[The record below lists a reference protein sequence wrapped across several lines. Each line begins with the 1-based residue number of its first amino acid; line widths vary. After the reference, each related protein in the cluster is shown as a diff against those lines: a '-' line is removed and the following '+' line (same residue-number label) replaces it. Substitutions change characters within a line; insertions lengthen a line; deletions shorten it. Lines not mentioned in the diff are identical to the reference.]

1 MKKIII
7 IFTLIF
13 IILSGCTNQV
23 GGDHFFNQIDK
34 LEKAIAQPEWSK
46 VTSQAE
52 ELKQMFE
59 EDKWKIQLIG
69 DEDEYEGLDESISNL
84 IAAAKE
90 EDSINTRLELAT
102 VKSIFEGIYS
112 L

>member
-7 IFTLIF
+7 FFTLIF
-13 IILSGCTNQV
+13 IILSGCSNQV
-23 GGDHFFNQIDK
+23 GGDHFFQQIDK
-34 LEKAIAQPEWSK
+34 LEQAIEQPEWSK
-46 VTSQAE
+46 ITSQAE
-52 ELKQMFE
+52 ELKKMYKK
-59 EDKWKIQLIG
+59 DKWKIQLVG

>member
-1 MKKIII
+1 MKKVI
-7 IFTLIF
+7 IFFVLLFITLP
-13 IILSGCTNQV
+13 GCSNQV
-23 GGDHFFNQIDK
+23 GGDHFFEHIDE
-34 LEKAIAQPEWSK
+34 LEQTIGQSEWDT

-52 ELKQMFE
+52 ELKKMYK
-59 EDKWKIQLIG
+59 EDKWKIQLVG

-90 EDSINTRLELAT
+90 EDVLNTRLELAT